1 MSEIG
6 NRHMHFNLDDPHQK
20 TCFDFLKLLKKSS
33 SPFVSDLVCA
43 YLKMQNIT
51 DLAFLSSKEAK
62 AIAEGVTYKFMS
74 PEQYMSQTNN
84 LALQTMMALVNSGFA
99 QQPVNLQTIVPVP
112 QNIPASDDS
121 IAHSSPALDL
131 ESDVPKKLDSNYA
144 ADKNVPKYS
153 SDIDDN
159 ESKPMFVDNVET
171 PDNSNSMEESVYDD
185 DSESLPDSQEE
196 DDDDDDNDNYI
207 NPKLAG
213 GLSLFFN

>member
-33 SPFVSDLVCA
+33 SPFISDLVCA

-51 DLAFLSSKEAK
+51 DIASLSSKEAK
-62 AIAEGVTYKFMS
+62 DIAEGVTYKFMS

-84 LALQTMMALVNSGFA
+84 LALQTMIALVNSGFA
-99 QQPVNLQTIVPVP
+99 QQPANLQTVAPVL
-112 QNIPASDDS
+112 QSIPATDNS
-121 IAHSSPALDL
+121 IAHTSPTLDS
-131 ESDVPKKLDSNYA
+131 ESDIPEKHDSVYST
-144 ADKNVPKYS
+144 DKNVPKSS

-159 ESKPMFVDNVET
+159 ESKPMFADNVET

-185 DSESLPDSQEE
+185 DSESLPDGQEE
-196 DDDDDDNDNYI
+196 DNYI
-207 NPKLAG
+207 NQKLAG

>member
-33 SPFVSDLVCA
+33 SPFISDLVCA

-51 DLAFLSSKEAK
+51 DIASLSSKEAK
-62 AIAEGVTYKFMS
+62 DIAEG
-74 PEQYMSQTNN
+74 
-84 LALQTMMALVNSGFA
+84 VNSGFA
-99 QQPVNLQTIVPVP
+99 QQPANLQTVAPVL
-112 QNIPASDDS
+112 QSIPATDNS
-121 IAHSSPALDL
+121 IAHTSPTLDS
-131 ESDVPKKLDSNYA
+131 ESDIPEKHDSVYST
-144 ADKNVPKYS
+144 DKNVPKSS

-159 ESKPMFVDNVET
+159 ESKPMFADNVET

-185 DSESLPDSQEE
+185 DSESLPDGQEE
-196 DDDDDDNDNYI
+196 DNYI
-207 NPKLAG
+207 NQKLAG

>member
-51 DLAFLSSKEAK
+51 DIASLSSKEAK
-62 AIAEGVTYKFMS
+62 DIAEGVTYKFMS

-99 QQPVNLQTIVPVP
+99 QQPANLQTVVPVL
-112 QNIPASDDS
+112 QRIPATDNS
-121 IAHSSPALDL
+121 IAHTSPTLDS
-131 ESDVPKKLDSNYA
+131 ESDIPEKHDSVDST
-144 ADKNVPKYS
+144 DKNVLKSS

-159 ESKPMFVDNVET
+159 ELKPMFADNVET

-185 DSESLPDSQEE
+185 DSESLPDGQE
-196 DDDDDDNDNYI
+196 DDNYI